1 MRYARLLIGALCL
14 AAALSG
20 CGAAGWWV
28 VVGSGVV
35 AEQVVD
41 LSGFTSVSA
50 ASGFSVEIA
59 KGDAFAVVV
68 RADDNVIPL
77 VRATLEGDQLVL
89 GLEPGLSYWT
99 TVLHAS
105 VTMPELRGLSCS
117 GGVTASVGDGFST
130 DRTLSVALSGGSRL
144 TMASVA
150 CGGLDVD
157 LSGGSFLSGA
167 ASCPLGAATLV
178 LSGGS
183 RLTMAS
189 VACGGLDVD
198 LSGGSVLDGA
208 ASCPQGAAT
217 LVLAGG
223 SEVRSLVGSAA
234 TLNLMHSGGGRAELS
249 ELAVDTASV
258 TLAGGAAARVSVQTS
273 LTATVTGGSSLR
285 YRAFAAGPAVTV
297 VEASGGSSI
306 ASF

>member
-1 MRYARLLIGALCL
+1 MRNLRLVVGTLLL
-14 AAALSG
+14 LAALSG
-20 CGAAGWWV
+20 CGAAGWWL
-28 VVGSGVV
+28 VVGSGVA

-41 LSGFTSVSA
+41 ASGFTSVSA
-50 ASGFSVEIA
+50 GSGFSVEIA

-68 RADDNVIPL
+68 RTDDNVLPH
-77 VRATLEGDQLVL
+77 VRASLDGDRLVL

-105 VTMPELRGLSCS
+105 ITMPELRGMSFA

-130 DRTLSVALSGGSRL
+130 ESTLSVALSGGSRL

-178 LSGGS
+178 LAGGS

-249 ELAVDTASV
+249 ELAVDTGSV
-258 TLAGGAAARVSVQTS
+258 ELSGGAAATVSVQTS
-273 LTATVTGGSSLR
+273 LTVTLAGGSSLR
-285 YRAFAAGPAVTV
+285 YRSYAPGPALTIVSV
-297 VEASGGSSI
+297 SGGSSI
-306 ASF
+306 SAF